1 LDVAQRAEAAATGM
15 GEDGD
20 RGSGVGQGDAKRAR
34 TSGEVAPQEA
44 AIIDGAGMAAQI
56 RAEVAEEV
64 KALKLKAGRAPGL
77 AVVIVGER
85 KDSQTYVRNKV
96 KACSECGIASTKLE
110 LPESTT
116 EAELIEQVRALNADP
131 LIDGILVQLPLPAHI
146 TESKVLDEIT
156 LDKDVDGFH
165 PSNLGLLAKRARKA
179 LAVPCTPLG
188 VMEMLSRSG
197 VTVQGANAVVIGRS
211 DIVGIPVSFCSR

>member
-1 LDVAQRAEAAATGM
+1 M